1 MGGGHD
7 VIWEFLLGGHFL
19 GYFVLGCC
27 AVLGLLLGTL
37 VFQAACALAD
47 VEAPNFLYSLL
58 LVLLTVAV
66 CGPLVWG
73 IVYLY
78 KQTPLYQRASG
89 WVSFTFLAVVGF
101 LLCVAIS
108 SALYIP
114 LLRVGPKKGVL
125 TGLFEQLLALLLG
138 LLLFGAF
145 SVILAVVQM
154 GGAGLL
160 FLFAVVA
167 AGTFVLWLY
176 IIYFL
181 YSDATARRQ
190 NGLLWAVIGFFFP
203 LPALI
208 VWLVVRPQT

>member
-1 MGGGHD
+1 
-7 VIWEFLLGGHFL
+7 
-19 GYFVLGCC
+19 
-27 AVLGLLLGTL
+27 
-37 VFQAACALAD
+37 
-47 VEAPNFLYSLL
+47 
-58 LVLLTVAV
+58 VAV
-66 CGPLVWG
+66 CGPLIWG

-78 KQTPLYQRASG
+78 KQTPLYQWASG

-114 LLRVGPKKGVL
+114 ILRVGLKKGVL

-145 SVILAVVQM
+145 SVVLAVVQM

-160 FLFAVVA
+160 FLLAVVA